1 MKAGPACPSSPD
13 VPPGIARAV
22 QLIPDREQNWLICAR
37 RQSRI
42 AATRKY
48 SVIRRDCERDDCAGL
63 GRSL

>member
-1 MKAGPACPSSPD
+1 MKAALACPSSPD

-48 SVIRRDCERDDCAGL
+48 SAGIRR
-63 GRSL
+63 